1 MARSVVEE
9 TRGTDGIHLRLP
21 DRPSYQVGLPVRG
34 PLHADHR
41 GKELDLGPGRAA
53 VFSPWPE
60 TTVVTGDRF
69 DMLLVDVGSAA
80 LEDMLEALLGRTV
93 RRPLRLL
100 TSMTVSTAAGRTWAG
115 TVRLVAD
122 ATTDTSSVLANPM
135 SAEPL
140 QDTLLVRLLLAAD
153 HPHRDALDERVPTWG
168 PRAVRRCVDYIEDH
182 PERPLTLAGLA
193 ADAGLSVRALEGCW
207 LRHRD
212 VRPGHDVGRVRLG
225 RAHRDLQFY
234 RPGETTV
241 TAVARSWGFRPQ
253 PFVAAYGDAFR
264 PLPGADAARSRLRLT
279 IRPGPAR
286 DGPEAAGRRP
296 ARGGP
301 PTGCAAGRRRAPGP
315 SGGDS
320 SLAAV
325 VRPQTGQ
332 SGRPSGV

>member
-1 MARSVVEE
+1 MTTPRFADVHVTDVGRVDAQLPQTVHLDHVPTAPFAFHTHRVTRGPLGVEE

-53 VFSPWPE
+53 IFSPWPE

-69 DMLLVDVGSAA
+69 DILLVDVGSAA

-93 RRPLRLL
+93 PRPLRLR
-100 TSMTVSTAAGRTWAG
+100 TSMTVGTAAGRTWAG

-122 ATTDTSSVLANPM
+122 AATETSSVLANPM

-168 PRAVRRCVDYIEDH
+168 PRAVRRCVEYIEDH

-225 RAHRDLQFY
+225 RAHRDLHFY

-253 PFVAAYGDAFR
+253 PFVAAYGTRFGR
-264 PLPGADAARSRLRLT
+264 SPGQTLR
-279 IRPGPAR
+279 GPAF
-286 DGPEAAGRRP
+286 A
-296 ARGGP
+296 
-301 PTGCAAGRRRAPGP
+301 
-315 SGGDS
+315 
-320 SLAAV
+320 
-325 VRPQTGQ
+325 
-332 SGRPSGV
+332 